1 MNECVGIV
9 SLWVLIS
16 QEVVL
21 FLMELLP
28 ERQSLKVDISILV
41 KNVVVSFLFKAVDY
55 LWTGC
60 PIENKKVSKKS
71 NHAGMIQ

>member
-55 LWTGC
+55 L
-60 PIENKKVSKKS
+60 
-71 NHAGMIQ
+71 